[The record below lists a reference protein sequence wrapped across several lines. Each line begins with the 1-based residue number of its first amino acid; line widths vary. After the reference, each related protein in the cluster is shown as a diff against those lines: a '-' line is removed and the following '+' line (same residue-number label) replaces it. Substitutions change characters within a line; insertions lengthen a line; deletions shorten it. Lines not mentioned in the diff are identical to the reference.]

1 MEFFEVVEARRS
13 IRRFDP
19 AVEVPP
25 ETVERLLSAA
35 ILAENAGNR
44 QPWHFCVVRDP
55 ALREGLVA
63 AAHGQSFI
71 SQAPVAIVVC
81 ADAEQ
86 SAGRYAQRG
95 RELYCLQD
103 TAAAVDHILLA
114 AVALGLGSCWVGAF
128 DEGAA
133 AGRRNYTEP
142 VAFPCFNNESRA
154 AGDIH
159 DRRILLSRTAAQ
171 ADLAAGNFE
180 SHYITCGRNRSFR
193 PSCRLASRRSQ
204 DICRIV

>member
-1 MEFFEVVEARRS
+1 MDFWQVIESRRS

-19 AVEVPP
+19 AADVPP
-25 ETVERLLSAA
+25 EMVERLLSAA

-44 QPWHFCVVRDP
+44 QPWHFYVVRDP
-55 ALREGLVA
+55 EMRQGLVA
-63 AAHGQSFI
+63 AAHGQGFI

-86 SAGRYAQRG
+86 SAGRYGQRG

-128 DEGAA
+128 DEGEAA
-133 AGRRNYTEP
+133 RVLDLPDHHRP
-142 VAFPCFNNESRA
+142 VA
-154 AGDIH
+154 
-159 DRRILLSRTAAQ
+159 ILPIGKPAEAP
-171 ADLAAGNFE
+171 AP
-180 SHYITCGRNRSFR
+180 R
-193 PSCRLASRRSQ
+193 PRQPLKEVATYLR
-204 DICRIV
+204 